1 VVLLFG
7 AEALVDAMLWP
18 AGGAK
23 GWMPGCVGMG
33 RGTFQVVCP
42 SSHQR
47 GGVPRLTTFRNRP
60 TAVLTSSGMKSLLK
74 VQNRASSG

>member
-33 RGTFQVVCP
+33 RGTFQVVPPLINAAGCLASLHSETVLQL
-42 SSHQR
+42 SSR
-47 GGVPRLTTFRNRP
+47 PRE
-60 TAVLTSSGMKSLLK
+60 
-74 VQNRASSG
+74 